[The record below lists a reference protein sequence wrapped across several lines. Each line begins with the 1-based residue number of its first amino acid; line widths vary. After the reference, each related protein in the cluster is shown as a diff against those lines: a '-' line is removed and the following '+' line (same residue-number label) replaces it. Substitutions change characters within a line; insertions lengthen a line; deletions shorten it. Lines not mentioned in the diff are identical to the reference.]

1 MSDET
6 LDRLARRLVESL
18 PQGLRAAGED
28 IEKNFRAILKN
39 SLERLDLVTR
49 DQLEAQEAKLELAR
63 EKLEALDAR
72 LAALE
77 SADKPAKRGAGR
89 GGKKKATKKKARR
102 KVTKKKS

>member
-72 LAALE
+72 LATLE
-77 SADKPAKRGAGR
+77 SAGKPVKRGAGR
-89 GGKKKATKKKARR
+89 GGKKKATKKKAKR